1 MGPHYETEF
10 VWERDDDGTHTQELR
25 KVSWRKWEPRYVK
38 KEDDG
43 WDVVSAGGSDAAKNQ
58 ALLKQMLGE

>member
-1 MGPHYETEF
+1 MGLYYKTEF
-10 VWERDDDGTHTQELR
+10 VWGRDDDGNHRKRRVTSGSGMR

-43 WDVVSAGGSDAAKNQ
+43 
-58 ALLKQMLGE
+58 